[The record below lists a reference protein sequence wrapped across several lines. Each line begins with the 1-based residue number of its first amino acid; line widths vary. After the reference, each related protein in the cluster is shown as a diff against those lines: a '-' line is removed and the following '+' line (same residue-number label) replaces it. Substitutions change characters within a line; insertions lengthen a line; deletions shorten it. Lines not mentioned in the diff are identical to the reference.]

1 MFVLMPEPV
10 QNSKTILCLKQNY
23 AIKFW
28 VAFKVA
34 YFCCF
39 QLKGE
44 I

>member
-23 AIKFW
+23 TIKFL
-28 VAFKVA
+28 A

-44 I
+44 T